1 MKDKNYRLAKRTN
14 ELRTLSTN
22 IAKLRL
28 YLEQNEIEDEDY
40 LSTMMAQL
48 DAMEKYRDA
57 LLKRILNGYY

>member
-1 MKDKNYRLAKRTN
+1 MEDKNYRLAKRTN

-28 YLEQNEIEDEDY
+28 YLEQNEIEDEDC
-40 LSTMMAQL
+40 LSTMRTQL

-57 LLKRILNGYY
+57 VLKRILNWYY